1 MSIPSQI
8 AAESFVA
15 RGLRCGFHLDQRCAH
30 RQTLVAGVRHLQVDL
45 GADFELHINGGRDR
59 DRFVQRSML
68 FVVLDE
74 VDRLRLGRAG

>member
-15 RGLRCGFHLDQRCAH
+15 RGLRSE
-30 RQTLVAGVRHLQVDL
+30 L
-45 GADFELHINGGRDR
+45 GADFDLHINGGRDR
-59 DRFVQRSML
+59 DRFVQRSMP

-74 VDRLRLGRAG
+74 VDRLRLAG